1 MKQKANEAGTTS
13 ASRIVKEYP
22 EWKTRVSSE
31 SLESEIFFFYYNVLR

>member
-31 SLESEIFFFYYNVLR
+31 SLELEIFFFFFTIMF